1 MTAGACFPYLCDQQ
15 NFTIMKRLFSPA
27 LPAFLFIGLL
37 GLATIGMQSCASS
50 KLPSDVTATISRL
63 STDLPRLMGQASN
76 PYSNQFGEQA
86 QAMLRDINSAA
97 AAAGKIKKHKKLADM
112 LNGLAKNNVQPFVD
126 SWKMKGQ
133 LDASAITSGI
143 GSVNNALTAI
153 KKQAKM

>member
-1 MTAGACFPYLCDQQ
+1 
-15 NFTIMKRLFSPA
+15 MKRNAIFAVPGLF
-27 LPAFLFIGLL
+27 LVLV
-37 GLATIGMQSCASS
+37 LAVTSLSLHSCASS

-63 STDLPRLMGQASN
+63 GTDLPRLMGQASN
-76 PYSNQFGEQA
+76 PYTPQYGEQA
-86 QAMLRDINSAA
+86 QAMLRDIKDAA
-97 AAAGKIKKHKKLADM
+97 TAAGRIKKHKKLADM

-143 GSVNNALTAI
+143 GGVNNALAAI